1 MTRYSAAISQTA
13 AKFSG
18 ISRFFHL
25 SSCPVYNEPHQLCD
39 YGQRQTMNHVVDIL
53 PLTKF
58 EGGLNL
64 LHEAD
69 DDTVIWLES
78 TVTAALT
85 HTHTRLTA
93 LSGTTQASR
102 YQKGETNVDFT
113 EAVSGSSISWAMCKS
128 TLRSRQLAMPAPHH
142 SVFYRPDALPAAQPT
157 VSKH

>member
-1 MTRYSAAISQTA
+1 VYTATFGVWSTHNWKPTRCWRSRQIETSNGHFSMTRYSTAISQTA

-25 SSCPVYNEPHQLCD
+25 SSCPVYNEPHQLSD
-39 YGQRQTMNHVVDIL
+39 YGQRQTMNHVVDIW

-93 LSGTTQASR
+93 LSGTTQASQ
-102 YQKGETNVDFT
+102 YQKGKTNVDFT
-113 EAVSGSSISWAMCKS
+113 EARDSEW
-128 TLRSRQLAMPAPHH
+128 Q
-142 SVFYRPDALPAAQPT
+142 
-157 VSKH
+157 